1 MSENLGTPQEPQ
13 PVEKKKTNTWLIVGI
28 VVIVLCCCC
37 VVIIGLG
44 YKFGDQ
50 IFRPILQPFGL

>member
-13 PVEKKKTNTWLIVGI
+13 PVEKKKTNTWLIIGI
-28 VVIVLCCCC
+28 VAIVLCCCC
-37 VVIIGLG
+37 AVFAGLA

-50 IFRPILQPFGL
+50 LLRSIQALGF